1 MLIYLFAPSSE
12 RNDTPVA
19 MSIHSTQILVSK
31 TILKK
36 KKKKRMEEPGFSREI
51 SVTKTGAGNML
62 DGPKTSCCV
71 TLGSKDVFK
80 KQ

>member
-1 MLIYLFAPSSE
+1 
-12 RNDTPVA
+12 
-19 MSIHSTQILVSK
+19 
-31 TILKK
+31 
-36 KKKKRMEEPGFSREI
+36 MEEPGFSREI

>member
-1 MLIYLFAPSSE
+1 MLICLFAPSSE

-19 MSIHSTQILVSK
+19 TSIHSTQILVSK
-31 TILKK
+31 TIL

-71 TLGSKDVFK
+71 TLGSKDTFK